1 MKVYVVVK
9 VNYDDETLEWVE
21 VCKNFREVK
30 KVFEE
35 EGIRGISRDDV
46 AIQPNEDEGIVYY
59 IEEVGIR

>member
-21 VCKNFREVK
+21 ACKNFREVK
-30 KVFEE
+30 KVLEE
-35 EGIRGISRDDV
+35 EGIQISKDDV
-46 AIQPNEDEGIVYY
+46 AIQSNEDEGIVYY